1 MDKNDTL
8 FKDREPQ
15 KTIPYPMA
23 HTYKA
28 HIGEYPSRELF
39 TAQLSTWC
47 HWNLSTLEMEP
58 IYGSVFVK
66 PLSQT
71 ALTFLMPSAILEE
84 APYKELVPSFS
95 LDHGQET

>member
-8 FKDREPQ
+8 FEDREPQ

-39 TAQLSTWC
+39 TAQLSTWW
-47 HWNLSTLEMEP
+47 H
-58 IYGSVFVK
+58 
-66 PLSQT
+66 
-71 ALTFLMPSAILEE
+71 
-84 APYKELVPSFS
+84 
-95 LDHGQET
+95 